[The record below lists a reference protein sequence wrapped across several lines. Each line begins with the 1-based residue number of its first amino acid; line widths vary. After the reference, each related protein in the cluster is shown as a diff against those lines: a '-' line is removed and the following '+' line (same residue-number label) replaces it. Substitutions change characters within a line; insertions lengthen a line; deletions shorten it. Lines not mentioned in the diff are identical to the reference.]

1 MNRVGH
7 RRPAAS
13 FEPWSSVVVRGLLA
27 CLLLLASVALCACN
41 APTAA
46 APDDEIVLWHAYR
59 GDERAALEAGVAAWG
74 ARHPQVRVR
83 ALAVPYDAFVDK
95 VSLAVPKG
103 NGPDVFIFGHD
114 RLGDWAQRGLLEPLG
129 FLADESVLDRHPR
142 ETVEALVY
150 GDELYGLPLAFKC
163 LALYYDKALV
173 PAPPVTTDELEQV
186 ARALRSRNPSVWGIA
201 WELESLY
208 FHAPWLHGFGGA
220 VYRDDAD
227 TLALDAP
234 EAARSLAFVRAWR
247 DDARIIPPEVTSALT
262 TALFRR
268 HELAFVVS
276 GPWFRAELSGHDG
289 WGVAPLPVVSATGQ
303 PARPFLG
310 VEGLFLNRRSPQK
323 RLAFDLMV
331 ALTGDEAARTRFT
344 SGGQLVA
351 NQAIYEDAGVRADA
365 FAQAFRA
372 QAARTVPLSNRPHM
386 RRIWTPVK
394 DALSAAIVHGAEP
407 AGALRKA
414 VEEIARV
421 DR

>member
-1 MNRVGH
+1 VNRAG
-7 RRPAAS
+7 RRGLSAS
-13 FEPWSSVVVRGLLA
+13 FEPWSSAGVRRLLAGLLLVVSASLFA
-27 CLLLLASVALCACN
+27 CDTPRA
-41 APTAA
+41 T
-46 APDDEIVLWHAYR
+46 PDEEEIVLWHAYR
-59 GDERAALEAGVAAWG
+59 GDERAALEAGVAAFE
-74 ARHPQVRVR
+74 ARHPKVRVR

-142 ETVEALVY
+142 ETVDALVY
-150 GDELYGLPLAFKC
+150 GNELYGLPLAFKC

-173 PAPPVTTDELEQV
+173 PAPPATTDELEQV
-186 ARALRSRNPSVWGIA
+186 ARALRSRNPAVWGIA

-227 TLALDAP
+227 TLALDTP

-310 VEGLFLNRRSPQK
+310 VEGLFLNRRSPRK

-344 SGGQLVA
+344 GGGQLVA
-351 NQAIYEDAGVRADA
+351 NQVVYEDAAVRADA
-365 FAQAFRA
+365 FSQAFRA
-372 QAARTVPLSNRPHM
+372 QAARTVALSNRPHM

-407 AGALRKA
+407 AGALKTA

-421 DR
+421 DP

>member
-1 MNRVGH
+1 MNPVLRSGGGGG
-7 RRPAAS
+7 RRT
-13 FEPWSSVVVRGLLA
+13 PWRGLFALW
-27 CLLLLASVALCACN
+27 LLLVSACS
-41 APTAA
+41 AVEGTPTS
-46 APDDEIVLWHAYR
+46 PELVLWHAYR
-59 GDERAALEAGVAAWG
+59 GEERAALEAGVTAW
-74 ARHPQVRVR
+74 AQRHPEVRVR

-129 FLADESVLDRHPR
+129 FLADEALLDRHPR
-142 ETVEALVY
+142 ETLDALVY
-150 GDELYGLPLAFKC
+150 ADELYGLPLAFKC
-163 LALYYDKALV
+163 LALYYDRTLV
-173 PAPPVTTDELEQV
+173 PEAPATTDELERV
-186 ARALRSRNPSVWGIA
+186 ARAVRARNPEAWGIA
-201 WELESLY
+201 WELDSLY

-220 VYRDDAD
+220 VYADAAD
-227 TLALDAP
+227 TLALGTP

-247 DDARIIPPEVTSALT
+247 TEATIIPPEVTSALT

-276 GPWFRAELSGHDG
+276 GPWFRAELAGHEG

-310 VEGLFLNRRSPQK
+310 VEGLFLNRRSRQK
-323 RLAFDLMV
+323 SLAFDLMV
-331 ALTGDEAARTRFT
+331 ELTGDVAARTRFRQ
-344 SGGQLVA
+344 GGQLVA
-351 NQAIYEDAGVRADA
+351 NQAVYEDADVRADT

-372 QAARTVPLSNRPHM
+372 QAARTVALSNRPHM
-386 RRIWTPVK
+386 RRVWTPVK

-407 AGALRKA
+407 GGVLQKA
-414 VEEIARV
+414 VDEIGRI